1 MKPSKHRRLVSLAA
15 AGAVTVAAAAVSIVA
30 ALPAAAVTL
39 CDQFATVD
47 SSGYVIMNNRWG
59 SPGPQCINTTATG
72 FTITQQD
79 GMGNTSGAPA
89 SYPAIYLG
97 CHYTRCSQTTTLP
110 RVINQIGSAP
120 TQVSVSYPSSGTW
133 NAAFDIW
140 LNATNDVSGVQ
151 DTEIMIWLNRQGS
164 IQPIGSVS
172 GTVNLAGR
180 SWQVWTGSNGQNN
193 VVSYLF
199 QGSPLTNFN
208 ADVME
213 FVRDTISRGSQWGNS
228 NWWLTSI
235 QMGFEPWIGGVGL
248 TVNSFSQAIN
258 SGTQNPQPPGV
269 PGNPSCTTTSNSV
282 SLSWGASSGTVNQY
296 IIQRA
301 TGATSTSFSQ
311 AGTSTT
317 TSFTDGGRTANTTYR
332 YRIQAQNSAG
342 SSGFSNIVNCTTQGT
357 GTQPPGTPGTPSCT
371 TTANSVSLS
380 WAASSGTVSQY
391 LIERA
396 TGATSTAFSQI
407 ATSTGTS
414 LSDGGRAANTTYR
427 YRVRAQNSAGTSG
440 YSGITNCTTTGGTTT
455 TSQPPPPGGCSGTY
469 QTVNS
474 WSGGFQG
481 AITVTN
487 TSSSTITSWRITF
500 SLGGASVQNF
510 WGGRASGAAYV
521 NEPWNGTLSPNASTT
536 FGFVAN
542 GAAPSSV
549 SVTCTTPA

>member
-1 MKPSKHRRLVSLAA
+1 MPPSKKRRVATIATAA
-15 AGAVTVAAAAVSIVA
+15 ALAIAGAATGLVAT
-30 ALPAAAVTL
+30 ALPAAAATI
-39 CDQFATVD
+39 CEQFGTVD

-59 SPGPQCINTTATG
+59 SAGPQCIETTATG
-72 FTITQQD
+72 FRITQQD

-97 CHYTRCSQTTTLP
+97 CHYTRCSQTNTLP

-120 TQVSVSYPSSGTW
+120 TQVSVSYPGSGTW

-140 LNATNDVSGVQ
+140 LNATNDVTGVQ

-164 IQPIGSVS
+164 IQPIGSAV

-199 QGSPLTNFN
+199 QGSPLTSFN

-213 FVRDTISRGSQWGNS
+213 FVRDTIGRGSQLGNS

-258 SGTQNPQPPGV
+258 TGTQNPPGT
-269 PGNPSCTTTSNSV
+269 PGTPTCTTTSNSV
-282 SLSWGASSGTVNQY
+282 SLNWAASSGTVNQY
-296 IIQRA
+296 IIDRA
-301 TGATSTSFSQ
+301 VGASSTSFTQ

-332 YRIQAQNSAG
+332 YRVRAQNSAG
-342 SSGFSNIVNCTTQGT
+342 TSANSGIVNCTTQGT
-357 GTQPPGTPGTPSCT
+357 GTQPPGTPGTPTCT
-371 TTANSVSLS
+371 TTSNSVSLN

-391 LIERA
+391 IVDRA
-396 TGATSTAFSQI
+396 VGASSTTFTQAGTSTT
-407 ATSTGTS
+407 TSFT
-414 LSDGGRAANTTYR
+414 DGGRTANTTYR

-440 YSGITNCTTTGGTTT
+440 NSGTVNCTTTGSQTTT
-455 TSQPPPPGGCSGTY
+455 TSPPPPGGCSGTY
-469 QTVNS
+469 ATTNS
-474 WSGGFQG
+474 WGSGFNGG
-481 AITVTN
+481 ITVRN
-487 TSSSTITSWRITF
+487 TSSNTINSWRISF
-500 SLGGASVQNF
+500 SLGGATIVNA
-510 WGGRASGAAYV
+510 WGGRASGSSYI
-521 NEPWNGTLSPNASTT
+521 NETWNGTLAPNATTT
-536 FGFVAN
+536 FGFTAN
-542 GAAPSSV
+542 GAAPGSV
-549 SVTCTTPA
+549 TVTCTTPA